1 MTDHPSIHS
10 VTQEKQWGGWGG
22 GQWLVWWES
31 SHGIT
36 QLTFQKIKL
45 RISVFLAPTNL
56 VQVWPMHSQ
65 MWPKSTFSKISKF
78 LFVKCWKTN
87 LFVELWPKKCHLN
100 GHTIGFCVQTQK
112 LESPQWQDS
121 LVDSER
127 KLQAVAQIF
136 FIMYVFVNSEGKSS
150 NFSLI
155 FLFSFAQ
162 LLN

>member
-87 LFVELWPKKCHLN
+87 LFASCETTAPKVSFERSDHRILCTDSKVGTTSVAGLLCRLWEEIAGRSTNFLY
-100 GHTIGFCVQTQK
+100 
-112 LESPQWQDS
+112 
-121 LVDSER
+121 
-127 KLQAVAQIF
+127 
-136 FIMYVFVNSEGKSS
+136 YVRRCEFRREK
-150 NFSLI
+150 
-155 FLFSFAQ
+155 
-162 LLN
+162 

>member
-31 SHGIT
+31 SHGIA

-65 MWPKSTFSKISKF
+65 MSPKSTFSKISKF

-87 LFVELWPKKCHLN
+87 LFVELWPKKVSFKRSHHRILC
-100 GHTIGFCVQTQK
+100 T
-112 LESPQWQDS
+112 DS
-121 LVDSER
+121 KVRTTS
-127 KLQAVAQIF
+127 VAGLLCRLWEEIAGRSTNF
-136 FIMYVFVNSEGKSS
+136 LYYVRLCEFRREK
-150 NFSLI
+150 
-155 FLFSFAQ
+155 
-162 LLN
+162 

>member
-1 MTDHPSIHS
+1 
-10 VTQEKQWGGWGG
+10 
-22 GQWLVWWES
+22 
-31 SHGIT
+31 
-36 QLTFQKIKL
+36 
-45 RISVFLAPTNL
+45 
-56 VQVWPMHSQ
+56 

-78 LFVKCWKTN
+78 LFVFAEKQIYLHHVK
-87 LFVELWPKKCHLN
+87 LRPKKCHLN
-100 GHTIGFCVQTQK
+100 GHTIGFCAQTQK
-112 LESPQWQDS
+112 LEPPQWQDS

-136 FIMYVFVNSEGKSS
+136 FIMYVSVNSEGKSS